1 LLTLASFHANE
12 NKYVLFY
19 EHAKAMSMRMLQGG
33 ILKQVALAKSPHNR
47 SLCALAIGLGISENA
62 IDLFSDQKALA
73 VKQWKAEFDRVYS
86 NNKNNPSRF
95 HSSFSSVGKHAVSLL
110 YELYSTYS
118 AADERSEFLAKTFER
133 AAKRS
138 AIENSCGFIVWNI
151 PVVHSQQIAV
161 CNDQGCKMMYAVYC
175 AVKTIAEAFK
185 QTWLDVKRASE
196 SEAIR
201 TAVHQVATHLH
212 NTLDPIVNIEAGG
225 RSSGMFGAYAAVSG
239 VPIMPNG
246 RGSSVPSPNRKP
258 DDTANVSEW
267 IGTISSSYEELWKIA
282 SDVIDGK
289 VVDATRLTSVRTRC
303 IYVLQYFARMFTISL
318 ACTGHMRTEDWY
330 NLYMS
335 VVFGVD
341 GNEDGTGFDK
351 LAANHPQVEV
361 PAAGGLRDIVWN
373 LDLMPKA
380 HRDAFAAKEACLTG
394 ILCIVTGTQQ
404 KKLSKV
410 QKTNASDDE
419 DPEISYNLNA
429 LIDGEWGVMSA
440 GNAMVLARGLLELY
454 NYLAL
459 HTSTAPIVYTSVVEL
474 QRAYKSKE
482 RAETEGSGGE
492 SYLAECVNKALKR
505 TGCCSISTGM
515 PVKKVAKIG
524 GIVSN
529 VGEHSVARTYSFKE
543 ELAIMKEIDKEGRIV
558 GNKYID
564 RFACATHIRKELESS
579 LGRKSVAA
587 SHVLKEL
594 GPQIGHGKRT
604 QHKHYMKPPCR
615 VKFTLPTEKG
625 FEEITLNVKEQCKTK
640 CSLLTKGHLKCGD
653 FGINAGCPCSIK
665 AVHYRHDNQKAW
677 MQRISDRPEAP
688 NMLEAS
694 TEHLA
699 RLVRQTKEAVDKL
712 FRPTP
717 RLFHRWAT
725 VTTEQIAGAECVKRF
740 SDAMDM
746 LANEVVRRIRKT
758 LEMEYAEQSETRLKG
773 VSCCAMMAA
782 KMFGPWAFEFDLLD
796 ETNYDTYLAADTV
809 INCKRHDYI
818 RGLPDTAELQRSAKT
833 QADAMFAEH
842 RERLQVSHAE
852 ELCLREKEY
861 EAIIS
866 EQQARLEAVKE
877 ELAKKRMECV
887 RLNNVVNESTRNA
900 QPTSKRAKNKRK
912 LSKAVDR
919 IAQSAETEL
928 PSPIVQP
935 VQANVHASDLAD
947 EIPAPASSD
956 ADRDDT
962 RRNERAP
969 EDEDPTFTCNATVS
983 PEAPSRPRCT
993 RATASKRRCDAPLAQ
1008 QVKRARQT
1016 KACTAPKEKRTK
1028 KHQQKNAD
1036 DEQKCLACDKAG
1048 TQLNRLF
1055 RCKRVECGA
1064 LYHQKC
1070 VPHTLTAEEEWLCPI
1085 CIVPATPGKLL
1096 RATEEKEHFEEHEHS
1111 MPLSGS
1117 EPSEL
1122 WPFVD
1127 EKKIDGNGM
1136 HLANVKAGNSNDGW
1150 KKWYAH
1156 MIIAVYRDGVKLKI
1170 FKQVQDED
1178 IMNKRKYR
1186 SYDRRHMSMSEDAT
1200 SL

>member
-1 LLTLASFHANE
+1 
-12 NKYVLFY
+12 
-19 EHAKAMSMRMLQGG
+19 MLQGE
-33 ILKQVALAKSPHNR
+33 ILKHSKAVDKPHTL
-47 SLCALAIGLGISENA
+47 SLCALALGLGISENA

-505 TGCCSISTGM
+505 TGCCSIRTGM
-515 PVKKVAKIG
+515 PVKKVVEIG
-524 GIVSN
+524 PIVSN
-529 VGEHSVARTYSFKE
+529 VGKHSVARTYSFKE
-543 ELAIMKEIDKEGRIV
+543 ELAIMKDIDKEGRIV

-564 RFACATHIRKELESS
+564 RYACATHIRKELEIS

-587 SHVLKEL
+587 GHVMKEL

-604 QHKHYMKPPCR
+604 QHEHYMKPPCR
-615 VKFTLPTEKG
+615 VQLTLPTEKG

-640 CSLLTKGHLKCGD
+640 CLLLTKGHLKCGD

-665 AVHYRHDNQKAW
+665 AIHYRHDNQKAW
-677 MQRISDRPEAP
+677 MRRISDRPEAP
-688 NMLEAS
+688 NMLEAG

-725 VTTEQIAGAECVKRF
+725 VTTEQIAGAEYVKRF
-740 SDAMDM
+740 SDALDM
-746 LANEVVRRIRKT
+746 LANEVVRRVCKT
-758 LEMEYAEQSETRLKG
+758 LEMEYAEQSETRLMG

-796 ETNYDTYLAADTV
+796 ETKYDTYLAADTA

-818 RGLPDTAELQRSAKT
+818 QGLPDTAELHRSAKT
-833 QADAMFAEH
+833 QAEAMFAELRQGN
-842 RERLQVSHAE
+842 REDMENLQVSHAE
-852 ELCLREKEY
+852 ELRLHENREKEY
-861 EAIIS
+861 EAIIA
-866 EQQARLEAVKE
+866 EQQARLEAVE
-877 ELAKKRMECV
+877 QELRNAKKPAREREECV
-887 RLNNVVNESTRNA
+887 RLNNVVNEATRNA
-900 QPTSKRAKNKRK
+900 QPKNKRK

-919 IAQSAETEL
+919 IAQSAETGP
-928 PSPIVQP
+928 PSPIVRP
-935 VQANVHASDLAD
+935 VQAIVNASDLAD
-947 EIPAPASSD
+947 EIPAPASID

-962 RRNERAP
+962 RRNEWAP
-969 EDEDPTFTCNATVS
+969 EDEDPTFTCNATIS
-983 PEAPSRPRCT
+983 PEAPSRPRST
-993 RATASKRRCDAPLAQ
+993 RAAASKRICDTSLAKP
-1008 QVKRARQT
+1008 VKRARQT
-1016 KACTAPKEKRTK
+1016 KTPKARPAKKSQTK
-1028 KHQQKNAD
+1028 
-1036 DEQKCLACDKAG
+1036 DKTPGCEVCATEG
-1048 TQLNRLF
+1048 GPLNRLL
-1055 RCKRVECGA
+1055 RCKRPDCDA
-1064 LYHQKC
+1064 HYHQKC
-1070 VPHTLTAEEEWLCPI
+1070 LRQPLSPSEEEEWLCPI
-1085 CIVPATPGKLL
+1085 CSVPGIPGEFL
-1096 RATEEKEHFEEHEHS
+1096 RCTEDKEPFEEHEHG

-1117 EPSEL
+1117 GPNEL
-1122 WPFVD
+1122 WKFVD
-1127 EKKIDGNGM
+1127 ESNIDGNGP
-1136 HLANVKAGNSNDGW
+1136 HLAKVEAGNLGESPMW

-1156 MIIAVYRDGVKLKI
+1156 MTIAVYRDGVKWKVL
-1170 FKQVQDED
+1170 KQVQDEE
-1178 IMNKRKYR
+1178 IMKDRKYR
-1186 SYDRRHMSMSEDAT
+1186 SYDRRHMSISEDAS